1 MDRKIL
7 MKIKELLDKQK
18 YAVIATQK
26 DNVPYT
32 NLVAFASTE
41 GLGSIFFATRRDT
54 TKFLNML
61 NNPCVSILI
70 DNRKNLASDIKNAT
84 AVSAEA
90 EAKGVKKNKEKFKKM
105 LKDKHPELVGFIN
118 EPDCELFELE
128 IKKYYLVD
136 KFNNKNILSMR

>member
-1 MDRKIL
+1 LR
-7 MKIKELLDKQK
+7 IKELLKQQK

-32 NLVAFASTE
+32 NLVAFASTD
-41 GLGSIFFATRRDT
+41 GVGSLFFATRRDT

-70 DNRKNLASDIKNAT
+70 DNRKNLPSDIKDAT

-90 EAKGVKKNKEKFKKM
+90 VAKDVKKKKEKIKKM
-105 LKDKHPELVGFIN
+105 LKDKHPELSGFLN

-128 IKKYYLVD
+128 IKKYFFVD
-136 KFNNKNILSMR
+136 NFNNKRILPMK

>member
-1 MDRKIL
+1 MR
-7 MKIKELLDKQK
+7 IKELLDQQK

-32 NLVAFASTE
+32 NLVAFASTD

-70 DNRKNLASDIKNAT
+70 DNRKNLPSDLKDAI

-90 EAKGVKKNKEKFKKM
+90 IAKDVKKNKEKFKKM
-105 LKDKHPELVGFIN
+105 LKDKHPELTGFLN

-128 IKKYYLVD
+128 IQKYFFVD
-136 KFNNKNILSMR
+136 NFNNKRIFPLK

>member
-1 MDRKIL
+1 
-7 MKIKELLDKQK
+7 MKIKELLDQQK

-61 NNPCVSILI
+61 NNPCVSVLI
-70 DNRKNLASDIKNAT
+70 DNRKNQASDLKKAT

-90 EAKGVKKNKEKFKKM
+90 LAKDVKKEKEKIKKM
-105 LKDKHPELVGFIN
+105 LKEKHPELAGFIN

-128 IKKYYLVD
+128 IQKYFFVD
-136 KFNNKNILSMR
+136 KFNNKKVLSMK